1 MKTQK
6 KWPALCRR
14 TGAPLAPR
22 TSQPQ
27 HPPNEQKIKKYLGAD
42 QGSFWLKKGSSTFF
56 NLFLFHVVAPLGLR
70 NWEPEPGPES
80 ALFQLAGAKR
90 TKNGFRRGAAVRPFD
105 FVFGSLNLHGIL
117 GGLRTKFFFAQK
129 RQFFVFNLFLFHFVA
144 PLGFRNWEP
153 ESGPESG
160 LFHLAGAKRTQ
171 NGFRR
176 GAAVR
181 PFDFVFGGANLHRIW
196 GGCVARLTPNPEQKI
211 YFLLGSARFG
221 RFSLRFWAVFFVL
234 VGGEGELLS
243 NPCAA

>member
-1 MKTQK
+1 MRKIRTAFHGEGLKVLFEYTQSEIHEKPVKKLKIRQEPPRKDRMHENTK

-22 TSQPQ
+22 PSQPQ

-42 QGSFWLKKGSSTFF
+42 QGSFWLKKGSSSFF

-105 FVFGSLNLHGIL
+105 FVFG
-117 GGLRTKFFFAQK
+117 
-129 RQFFVFNLFLFHFVA
+129 
-144 PLGFRNWEP
+144 
-153 ESGPESG
+153 
-160 LFHLAGAKRTQ
+160 
-171 NGFRR
+171 
-176 GAAVR
+176 
-181 PFDFVFGGANLHRIW
+181 GANLHRIW

-211 YFLLGSARFG
+211 YFLLGSTRFG
-221 RFSLRFWAVFFVL
+221 RFSLRFWAVFCVL
-234 VGGEGELLS
+234 ADLGMF
-243 NPCAA
+243 AKTF